1 MDQSHDTAHRNE
13 GHAQVEPKPWV
24 MLKQRN
30 SMTPICQLPEELL
43 VHVLH
48 ILQTKEGAKYFL
60 DTPSS
65 WPCDHHDF
73 TWVRATWVC
82 SHIRNIAICASKLW
96 PWVDYSK
103 SKEWNALTVSRAGK
117 AALNV
122 DMPLFERNDE
132 ELIAETATAPYLVQA
147 ERARFDFSKKRNARD
162 IVAGL
167 AFAQAESAT
176 DTMFERDTRNQDPSH
191 SRQPIGSAT
200 TVRNENSDVAR
211 VDVAQSSSYGAHQ
224 SYIVKEYNISRLSS
238 GRNDS
243 ARSITR

>member
-48 ILQTKEGAKYFL
+48 ILQTKKGAQYFL
-60 DTPSS
+60 DTPPS

-147 ERARFDFSKKRNARD
+147 ERARFDFSKKETQE
-162 IVAGL
+162 IL
-167 AFAQAESAT
+167 LQAL
-176 DTMFERDTRNQDPSH
+176 PSL
-191 SRQPIGSAT
+191 RL
-200 TVRNENSDVAR
+200 R
-211 VDVAQSSSYGAHQ
+211 VLQ
-224 SYIVKEYNISRLSS
+224 I
-238 GRNDS
+238 
-243 ARSITR
+243 